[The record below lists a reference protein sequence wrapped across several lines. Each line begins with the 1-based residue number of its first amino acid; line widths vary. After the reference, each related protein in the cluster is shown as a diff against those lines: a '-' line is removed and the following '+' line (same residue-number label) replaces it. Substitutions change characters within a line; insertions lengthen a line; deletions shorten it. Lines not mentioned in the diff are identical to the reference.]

1 MWRLLYLFLLFIRV
15 YFAVSPSYLHPDEIF
30 QGPEPIAGYL
40 FAYPTRPTWE
50 WTSSRPIRSVFPL
63 WPIYGLPM
71 TLLKWTWTQE
81 EEGDRVDPT
90 IIFYTLRLVMLVLS
104 FVLEDWAV
112 HELVRSPRR
121 WIQAVI
127 LVTSSYV
134 TWTFQTHTFSNSV
147 ETLLVL
153 WSVVMIER
161 ILRDKKRSAIASSA
175 VLGFLFVFGIFNRVT
190 FPAFVMI
197 PGIQLLPH
205 FWNRPFCFL
214 ALSLSGI
221 FWTLFA
227 IVMDTAYYSG
237 PSATR
242 SFGALYDHVRKDPVI
257 TPLNNILYNT
267 QTSNL
272 AQHGLH
278 PHYQH
283 LLINLPQL
291 LGPALILL
299 IASAYPFNLRI
310 LKSLLSNNRLA
321 SAGAGCLFLSL
332 IPHQEPRFL
341 LPTVPL
347 ILTSIRA
354 PSSKPWSV
362 IFWTAWVI
370 FNAALA
376 ILMGIYHQG
385 GIIPAQLAMPS
396 LVIQSLNITHSDAH
410 NVEVFWWKTYPP
422 PTFLLGS
429 EPVHPATNRSLNIS
443 TVPLMGYPQN
453 ELVFML
459 MQHMPTCDP
468 SLLERLILHKER
480 TDIFVVAP
488 LSAWRLDASNTGR
501 QTTSSKHHPPSDQT
515 PPTGFDYPPVSNFS
529 FAIDMNIPP
538 AHLSLTNLAVFRRH
552 LNLDDLDFGDV
563 GVWPTLERVVG
574 RRGLGVWRVDRIC
587 GPVEYVDAH
596 TGEQVNIQKGGEKY
610 NEAHEMSVQGP
621 DSPPGA
627 REVSSSTLIPTTAAS
642 EGDEEETRIIST
654 TTVPAD
660 IPTQEPNIVL

>member
-30 QGPEPIAGYL
+30 QGPEPVAGYL
-40 FAYPTRPTWE
+40 FPYPTRPTWE

-71 TLLKWTWTQE
+71 TLLKWTWAQE
-81 EEGDRVDPT
+81 EDGDCVDT
-90 IIFYTLRLVMLVLS
+90 TVIYYTLRLVMFLLS

-153 WSVVMIER
+153 WSLVMIER
-161 ILRDKKRSAIASSA
+161 ILRDK
-175 VLGFLFVFGIFNRVT
+175 
-190 FPAFVMI
+190 
-197 PGIQLLPH
+197 
-205 FWNRPFCFL
+205 
-214 ALSLSGI
+214 
-221 FWTLFA
+221 
-227 IVMDTAYYSG
+227 
-237 PSATR
+237 
-242 SFGALYDHVRKDPVI
+242 
-257 TPLNNILYNT
+257 
-267 QTSNL
+267 TSNL

-310 LKSLLSNNRLA
+310 LKGILSNNRLA
-321 SAGAGCLFLSL
+321 SAGAGCLLLSL
-332 IPHQEPRFL
+332 VPHQEPRFL
-341 LPTVPL
+341 LPAVPL

-354 PSSKPWSV
+354 PSSKIRAV
-362 IFWTAWVI
+362 LFWTTWVI
-370 FNAALA
+370 FNGVLA
-376 ILMGIYHQG
+376 ILMGVYHQG

-396 LVIQSLNITHSDAH
+396 LVTHSLNTTHSDAH
-410 NVEVFWWKTYPP
+410 NVEIFWWKTYPP

-429 EPVHPATNRSLNIS
+429 DPLHPTTNRSLNIS
-443 TVPLMGYPQN
+443 TVPLMGYPQK

-468 SLLERLILHKER
+468 TLVERLILHKEK
-480 TDIFVVAP
+480 TDVFVVAP
-488 LSAWRLDASNTGR
+488 LSAWRLDASNPLLI
-501 QTTSSKHHPPSDQT
+501 SSNHPPVQKAEFT
-515 PPTGFDYPPVSNFS
+515 YPPVSNFS

-538 AHLSLTNLAVFRRH
+538 AQLTLTNLAVFRRH
-552 LNLDDLDFGDV
+552 LNLDDLDFGDD

-596 TGEQVNIQKGGEKY
+596 TGEKLTTEQVNVRKAANNEGREDLIQ
-610 NEAHEMSVQGP
+610 EA
-621 DSPPGA
+621 DSSEEA
-627 REVSSSTLIPTTAAS
+627 SRISSSAVIPTIAAP
-642 EGDEEETRIIST
+642 EEYDGRRAST
-654 TTVPAD
+654 TTVPPHSTTD
-660 IPTQEPNIVL
+660 DPGLDL